1 MKLPACMKPGRRF
14 KTGAAAALTTAV
26 VVALAVAVNLL
37 AAALPSSITQLDIS
51 AEGLYTLGDSTK
63 TLVSGLEKETVIYY
77 LAQEGAEDSSV
88 TTLLDRYAELSGKL
102 SWQLKDPAVY
112 PTFAH
117 NYDDAA
123 EGSVIVTCGD
133 NYQVLDQYDLY
144 QYEYDYNTG
153 GYNTSFD
160 AENQITSA
168 IRYVTSDTS
177 PVIYLLK
184 GHSESDLPSDITDQL
199 KQQNLTT
206 QDLNLLNEE
215 SVPEDAA
222 ALLMVSPQKDL
233 TDHEAQLLKDYLAGG
248 GQLMLFTDLSET
260 DTPLLDG
267 ILADYGLSPSGGLV
281 VETDTSMLYGGYPNV
296 LLPNISTSSLF
307 SQVDQDGYVLLDT
320 CEGILT
326 NTELEDVTVTKLLTT
341 SEGAISKTGWQT
353 MTTWDK
359 EEGDLD
365 GPFAVGAWAQ
375 KTVSTGT
382 DDETADAESAESTES
397 TETTEDT
404 EDTGETVESSI
415 VWFTS
420 SSLLNS
426 QLDMMVNG
434 NNSAVVLSALS
445 QLAGQDVES
454 LGIAAKSLSVDY
466 LTVSTGQMQQW
477 NMISMYLLPLAA
489 LVIGIVIVLRRRKA

>member
-1 MKLPACMKPGRRF
+1 MKPGHRF

-51 AEGLYTLGDSTK
+51 AGGLYTLGDSTK

-184 GHSESDLPSDITDQL
+184 GHSE
-199 KQQNLTT
+199 
-206 QDLNLLNEE
+206 DLNLLNEE

-382 DDETADAESAESTES
+382 DAETADAESAASTED
-397 TETTEDT
+397 TETT

-415 VWFTS
+415 VWFPS

>member
-1 MKLPACMKPGRRF
+1 MKPGRRF

-51 AEGLYTLGDSTK
+51 AGGLYTLGDSTK

-133 NYQVLDQYDLY
+133 NYQVLDQDDLY

-222 ALLMVSPQKDL
+222 ALLMVAPQKDL
-233 TDHEAQLLKDYLAGG
+233 TDHEAQLLSDYLAGG

-359 EEGDLD
+359 E
-365 GPFAVGAWAQ
+365 
-375 KTVSTGT
+375 VSH
-382 DDETADAESAESTES
+382 S
-397 TETTEDT
+397 
-404 EDTGETVESSI
+404 
-415 VWFTS
+415 
-420 SSLLNS
+420 
-426 QLDMMVNG
+426 
-434 NNSAVVLSALS
+434 
-445 QLAGQDVES
+445 
-454 LGIAAKSLSVDY
+454 
-466 LTVSTGQMQQW
+466 
-477 NMISMYLLPLAA
+477 
-489 LVIGIVIVLRRRKA
+489 

>member
-51 AEGLYTLGDSTK
+51 AGGLYTLGDSTK

-102 SWQLKDPAVY
+102 AWQRKDPAVY

-168 IRYVTSDTS
+168 IRYVTSNTS

-184 GHSESDLPSDITDQL
+184 CHSDADLPSDITDQL

-233 TDHEAQLLKDYLAGG
+233 TDHEAQLLKD
-248 GQLMLFTDLSET
+248 
-260 DTPLLDG
+260 
-267 ILADYGLSPSGGLV
+267 
-281 VETDTSMLYGGYPNV
+281 
-296 LLPNISTSSLF
+296 
-307 SQVDQDGYVLLDT
+307 
-320 CEGILT
+320 
-326 NTELEDVTVTKLLTT
+326 
-341 SEGAISKTGWQT
+341 
-353 MTTWDK
+353 
-359 EEGDLD
+359 
-365 GPFAVGAWAQ
+365 
-375 KTVSTGT
+375 
-382 DDETADAESAESTES
+382 
-397 TETTEDT
+397 
-404 EDTGETVESSI
+404 
-415 VWFTS
+415 
-420 SSLLNS
+420 
-426 QLDMMVNG
+426 
-434 NNSAVVLSALS
+434 
-445 QLAGQDVES
+445 
-454 LGIAAKSLSVDY
+454 
-466 LTVSTGQMQQW
+466 
-477 NMISMYLLPLAA
+477 
-489 LVIGIVIVLRRRKA
+489 

>member
-1 MKLPACMKPGRRF
+1 M
-14 KTGAAAALTTAV
+14 
-26 VVALAVAVNLL
+26 
-37 AAALPSSITQLDIS
+37 
-51 AEGLYTLGDSTK
+51 
-63 TLVSGLEKETVIYY
+63 
-77 LAQEGAEDSSV
+77 
-88 TTLLDRYAELSGKL
+88 
-102 SWQLKDPAVY
+102 
-112 PTFAH
+112 
-117 NYDDAA
+117 
-123 EGSVIVTCGD
+123 
-133 NYQVLDQYDLY
+133 
-144 QYEYDYNTG
+144 
-153 GYNTSFD
+153 
-160 AENQITSA
+160 
-168 IRYVTSDTS
+168 
-177 PVIYLLK
+177 
-184 GHSESDLPSDITDQL
+184 
-199 KQQNLTT
+199 
-206 QDLNLLNEE
+206 
-215 SVPEDAA
+215 
-222 ALLMVSPQKDL
+222 
-233 TDHEAQLLKDYLAGG
+233 
-248 GQLMLFTDLSET
+248 
-260 DTPLLDG
+260 
-267 ILADYGLSPSGGLV
+267 
-281 VETDTSMLYGGYPNV
+281 
-296 LLPNISTSSLF
+296 LLPNISTSSRC

-382 DDETADAESAESTES
+382 DAETADAESAESAAS
-397 TETTEDT
+397 TEDTETT

-454 LGIAAKSLSVDY
+454 LGIAAKSLSVDH

-489 LVIGIVIVLRRRKA
+489 LAIGIVIVLRRRKA

>member
-1 MKLPACMKPGRRF
+1 MKLPAFTKPGRRF
-14 KTGAAAALTTAV
+14 KTGAAAALTIAV
-26 VVALAVAVNLL
+26 VVALAVVVNLL

-51 AEGLYTLGDSTK
+51 AGGLYTLGDSTK
-63 TLVSGLEKETVIYY
+63 TLVSALDKETVIYY
-77 LAQEGAEDSSV
+77 LVQDGSEDTSV
-88 TTLLDRYAELSGKL
+88 TTLLDRYCELNSNL
-102 SWQLKDPAVY
+102 SWQVKDPAVY

-123 EGSVIVTCGD
+123 EGSLIITCGD

-144 QYEYDYNTG
+144 QYDYDYNTG
-153 GYNTSFD
+153 SYTTSFD

-168 IRYVTSDTS
+168 LRYVTSDSS
-177 PVIYLLK
+177 PVVYLLK
-184 GHSESDLPSDITDQL
+184 GHNEAELSSDITDQL

-206 QDLNLLNEE
+206 QDLNLLNED

-233 TDHEAQLLKDYLAGG
+233 TEHEAQLLEDYLAGG
-248 GQLMLFTDLSET
+248 GQLMLFTDLSDTE
-260 DTPLLDG
+260 TPLLDG

-281 VETDTSMLYGGYPNV
+281 VESDSSMMYGGYPNV
-296 LLPNISTSSLF
+296 LLPSISTSTLLSE
-307 SQVDQDGYVLLDT
+307 VDQDGYVLMDT

-326 NTELEDVTVTKLLTT
+326 NTDLDDVTITKLLTT
-341 SEGAISKTGWQT
+341 SGDAISKTGWQT
-353 MTTWDK
+353 LSTWEK
-359 EEGDLD
+359 EDGDLD
-365 GPFAVGAWAQ
+365 GPFAVGVWAQ
-375 KTVSTGT
+375 KTVSEDTEST
-382 DDETADAESAESTES
+382 DAESADSESTD

-404 EDTGETVESSI
+404 EDTENTVESSI

-420 SSLLNS
+420 SSLLDS

-445 QLAGQDVES
+445 QMAGQDVES
-454 LGIAAKSLSVDY
+454 LGIAAKSLSADY
-466 LTVSTGQMQQW
+466 LTVSTGEMQQW
-477 NMISMYLLPLAA
+477 NMISMYLLPVAA

>member
-1 MKLPACMKPGRRF
+1 MKPGRRF
-14 KTGAAAALTTAV
+14 KTGAAAAL
-26 VVALAVAVNLL
+26 
-37 AAALPSSITQLDIS
+37 PSSITQLDIS
-51 AEGLYTLGDSTK
+51 AGGLYTLGDSTK

-133 NYQVLDQYDLY
+133 SYQVLDQYDLY

-184 GHSESDLPSDITDQL
+184 GHSEADLPSDITDQL

-296 LLPNISTSSLF
+296 LLPNISSSTLL

-382 DDETADAESAESTES
+382 DDETADAESAASTED
-397 TETTEDT
+397 TETT